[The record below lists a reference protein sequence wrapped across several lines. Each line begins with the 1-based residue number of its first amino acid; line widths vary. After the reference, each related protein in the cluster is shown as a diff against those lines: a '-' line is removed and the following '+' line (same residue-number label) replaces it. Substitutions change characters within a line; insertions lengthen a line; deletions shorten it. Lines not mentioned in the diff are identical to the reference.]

1 MTKPATDLRHL
12 AEWAAFASRWLEQSA
27 RAAND
32 DASPT
37 TRTVTF
43 HDAAA
48 LDQLL
53 TGFRRLPEI
62 MEDIADQVERRPA
75 LSVIAGGKR

>member
-1 MTKPATDLRHL
+1 MTPSTDLRHL
-12 AEWAAFASRWLEQSA
+12 AEWAAFASRWLEHSA
-27 RAAND
+27 RVAND
-32 DASPT
+32 DASPL

-43 HDAAA
+43 QDAAA

-62 MEDIADQVERRPA
+62 MEDIADQVERHPT